1 MWRFVFLL
9 VFSAMSLLV
18 FVGLGDQIYLS
29 NELLT
34 ADRILIADS
43 FYEEEGDDE
52 AVPRM
57 FQVWPGDNGLRSSDW
72 FTECIQANP
81 GDVIVLAPG
90 LYRSDLWVF
99 TPQLT
104 ITSQGATDGCAEIWG
119 TIQIEADG
127 VILDRIAITGP
138 RKAGSSGHGVEIDR
152 EVVDRVLI
160 RSCRIEKNE
169 WTGVHLIGPRGR
181 INKLEIQGCR
191 LLENGMD
198 GMDATCVDKLII
210 SGCTIANNG
219 RNFRH
224 GVGVRIGSYVQHVAM
239 QDNRIFGN
247 RFADVYR
254 RQP

>member
-9 VFSAMSLLV
+9 VFSAMSFLV

-29 NELLT
+29 NEVLT
-34 ADRILIADS
+34 AGKVLIADS
-43 FYEEEGDDE
+43 LYEEESDDE
-52 AVPRM
+52 IVPRM

-72 FTECIQANP
+72 FTVCIKANP

-90 LYRSDLWVF
+90 LYRFDLWVF

-104 ITSQGATDGCAEIWG
+104 ITSQGATDGPAEIWG
-119 TIQIEADG
+119 TVQIEADG

-160 RSCRIEKNE
+160 RGCRIEKND
-169 WTGVHLIGPRGR
+169 WTGIHLIGPRGE
-181 INKLEIQGCR
+181 IDKLQVKDCQ

-219 RNFRH
+219 WNFEH
-224 GVGVRIGSYVQHVAM
+224 GAGVRIGSYVQNVVM
-239 QDNRIFGN
+239 QNNRIFGN
-247 RFADVYR
+247 RFADVSR
-254 RQP
+254 K